1 MNNGLKSKLRLV
13 SRSIGTVAC
22 SMPESRDLM
31 KTLKSPRT
39 RRNVLVFSFWTML
52 IILISSIGAT
62 YVIPGQTQ
70 QSAYGD
76 DWNDLG
82 SFREEISDLGIETTA
97 LVSSPLLL
105 TEIDNPEQ
113 AVFVISGV
121 ERDTISLPK
130 FTGDETIVDFKES
143 DGYTSSEI
151 SAITNFVE
159 AGGTLLLMDDF
170 GYSSGIASEYGL
182 TYSGHNLYD
191 GEAWARSLGYQ
202 YVWVNETNAFNFTST
217 SGSVAVSVHP
227 CLRDVDG
234 DGIIDL
240 LDDDPFDPNVGG
252 VITAENV
259 GLCSHR
265 WNQETGEWDFSEN
278 YNLLTNLPSAFEKE
292 GSFNPAENRYAIS
305 ASTLDSYIDT
315 NDDGNL
321 TVGFESAGIEGDE
334 QGPFAVYVRFC
345 VERMCVDST
354 SGRVHFVSDGSL
366 LINSLYDAGSNSF
379 YSLDV
384 PSNDNRK
391 WALDLIAE
399 SLLLGNT
406 SVSASED
413 AIVIFDESRH
423 QQSTPMGDTYNLLY
437 YLLVYFT
444 NDWMAMLTLF
454 LGLFIFLEA
463 VLIRKEDPEDWRH
476 IFRIIYYGF
485 GDARRYEYYQR
496 PEKIRQVFLSRVRNL
511 NTLSREEFDALP
523 AVELQKMIDDPILV
537 QFIFENR
544 RYKPNE
550 LAGIV
555 IKIKE
560 WGLNPSE
567 GDA

>member
-1 MNNGLKSKLRLV
+1 M
-13 SRSIGTVAC
+13 AC
-22 SMPESRDLM
+22 SMPESRDWM

-151 SAITNFVE
+151 SAITDFVE

-227 CLRDVDG
+227 CLRDIDG
-234 DGIIDL
+234 DGVIDL

-278 YNLLTNLPSAFEKE
+278 YDLLTNLPSAFEKE

-366 LINSLYDAGSNSF
+366 LINSLYDAGPNSL

-454 LGLFIFLEA
+454 LGPFIFLEA
-463 VLIRKEDPEDWRH
+463 VLIRKED
-476 IFRIIYYGF
+476 
-485 GDARRYEYYQR
+485 
-496 PEKIRQVFLSRVRNL
+496 
-511 NTLSREEFDALP
+511 
-523 AVELQKMIDDPILV
+523 
-537 QFIFENR
+537 
-544 RYKPNE
+544 
-550 LAGIV
+550 
-555 IKIKE
+555 
-560 WGLNPSE
+560 
-567 GDA
+567 